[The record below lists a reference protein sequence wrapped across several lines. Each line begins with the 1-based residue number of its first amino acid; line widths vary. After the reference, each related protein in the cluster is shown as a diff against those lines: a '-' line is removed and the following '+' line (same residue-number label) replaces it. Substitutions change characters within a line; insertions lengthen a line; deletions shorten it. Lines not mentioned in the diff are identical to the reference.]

1 MLGAPSTSGCPPFFF
16 LHRPPAVPPHSDR
29 PVPPQLPTWHKWCR
43 RIHSAAHSPPSSPS
57 PFPVTPSTKPP
68 TATINGRPAELHAAT
83 SGLSPPTPYKGRAG
97 PPLHFAPLPFSP
109 PSPQRRRGRSCPPPV
124 ADLLLR
130 LSFCVSELWVRF
142 LVLLAF
148 FLFLSHRVWCSR
160 TRIQVAPVSS
170 AAARCHR
177 RRPSS
182 RRPRSWA
189 GKAVR
194 LHGRSR

>member
-43 RIHSAAHSPPSSPS
+43 RIHSAAHSPPSSAS

-83 SGLSPPTPYKGRAG
+83 SVLSPSPPTPYKGRAG

-124 ADLLLR
+124 A
-130 LSFCVSELWVRF
+130 
-142 LVLLAF
+142 
-148 FLFLSHRVWCSR
+148 
-160 TRIQVAPVSS
+160 T
-170 AAARCHR
+170 R
-177 RRPSS
+177 RRSPPPPLL
-182 RRPRSWA
+182 PR
-189 GKAVR
+189 V
-194 LHGRSR
+194 